1 MTETKIDKLCK
12 TVECIG
18 EDVTLIK
25 DNMVGNKLKNIPS
38 IIDTV
43 SHVPLMLER
52 QNEHHEWIEKQKNK
66 FTVKKFFSIILKAIT
81 T

>member
-1 MTETKIDKLCK
+1 MSETKLDRLCT

-25 DNMVGNKLKNIPS
+25 DNMVGNKMKNIPS
-38 IIDTV
+38 MID
-43 SHVPLMLER
+43 R

-66 FTVKKFFSIILKAIT
+66 FTVKKFFLSIAKALT
-81 T
+81 S